1 VVAERLS
8 RDDPNHPARNRD
20 MALYRKVKQDF
31 EPILQPKLELD
42 TTDGIEGKLDVVQAY
57 LMSAAL

>member
-1 VVAERLS
+1 
-8 RDDPNHPARNRD
+8 

-42 TTDGIEGKLDVVQAY
+42 TTGGIEGKLDLVQAY
-57 LMSAAL
+57 LTQSAR

>member
-1 VVAERLS
+1 VEARL
-8 RDDPNHPARNRD
+8 RQNDPAHPAGNRD

-42 TTDGIEGKLDVVQAY
+42 TTDGIEGKLDQVQNY
-57 LMSAAL
+57 LMHSAL